1 MNSGIEDKTS
11 WTQVILFSIHSD
23 EWKSFQSQPQTS
35 SAVESNT
42 LSWKPC
48 QGGSSKLNLPDHRY
62 KRGCCNL
69 NLVEF
74 DSLPHA
80 HAQTT
85 KTYYK
90 HQDSR
95 IKKAQELNI
104 KTSTNSDIK
113 DPSLETKLQ
122 GRLLESFQEDAKYE
136 HVSQDTRS
144 QDGKDDK
151 DKQGKDLKISEL
163 KTRSRQ

>member
-1 MNSGIEDKTS
+1 HSVYCS
-11 WTQVILFSIHSD
+11 LAFHSD
-23 EWKSFQSQPQTS
+23 EWKSFQSQPQI
-35 SAVESNT
+35 ALRGSNT

-62 KRGCCNL
+62 KQQYCSLIPG
-69 NLVEF
+69 ES

-95 IKKAQELNI
+95 IKKAQEL
-104 KTSTNSDIK
+104 KTDFR
-113 DPSLETKLQ
+113 KL
-122 GRLLESFQEDAKYE
+122 
-136 HVSQDTRS
+136 
-144 QDGKDDK
+144 
-151 DKQGKDLKISEL
+151 
-163 KTRSRQ
+163 